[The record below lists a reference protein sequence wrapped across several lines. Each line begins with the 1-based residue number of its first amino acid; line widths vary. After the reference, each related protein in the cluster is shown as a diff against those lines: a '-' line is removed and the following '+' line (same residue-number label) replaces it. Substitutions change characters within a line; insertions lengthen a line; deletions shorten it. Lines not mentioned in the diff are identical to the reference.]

1 MDIESRLPAD
11 IAEKSKLLN
20 EEELRSD
27 YDLLISEVHFAI
39 QSRAKDKANELIVK
53 HIEKHKHIHTT
64 RVDEKPEMWYYIDGI
79 YKPNGRTY
87 IKEFCRNVLKDY
99 SNVRQINEIIA
110 KIEQDTYIDPDDLF
124 NNQNKYPELIP
135 VLNGILNIFTREMI
149 PFTPNLFFFNK
160 LNVKYNK
167 YADCA
172 KIVKFVNEIVDSESV
187 FKGLQELTGFTL
199 YKKYKFEKAFVFVG
213 KGRNGKSKW
222 LEILTHMLGID
233 NMSNVDLNSMEKKD
247 GFALARLFNKL
258 VNVASE
264 ISTQALKD
272 TGNFKAATGNDTLEA
287 NRKFKNSIKFKNY
300 AKMIFTANN
309 LPPTKDLTQGFFDR
323 WNIIDFPYSFIPQKE
338 INMLTEEQKELVKL
352 QDPDV
357 LKELLK
363 PDQISGF
370 LNWGLDGLDRLM
382 LNKSFSTA
390 EAGSIIKNK
399 WIRKSDSIKA
409 FIDEWII
416 QDHSAHINKSE
427 FRKVYTHY
435 CKMHKIKLISDKQI
449 KKAIEV
455 ETGGATRRTYYDGK
469 DIYLWEGVRF
479 KNGIN
484 EMQNGFDVSLLPD
497 TYMFEHIK
505 SENKQV
511 LISPLD
517 CLTTISGYADGLN
530 VTDLN
535 DILLKDEDTLKK
547 QLDKLVV
554 CKQLIKID
562 NNYMIADEGWEFVKE
577 QEAEE

>member
-1 MDIESRLPAD
+1 MDVESRIPAN
-11 IAEKSKLLN
+11 IAEKSRLLN
-20 EEELRSD
+20 EEELKSD
-27 YDLLISEVHFAI
+27 YDLLVNEVHFAI

-64 RVDEKPEMWYYIDGI
+64 RVDEKPELWFYVDGI

-99 SNVRQINEIIA
+99 SNMRAINEIIA
-110 KIEQDTYIDPDDLF
+110 KIEQDTYIEPDDLF

-135 VLNGILNIFTREMI
+135 VKNGILNIFTRELT
-149 PFTPNLFFFNK
+149 PFTPNKFFFNK
-160 LNVKYNK
+160 LNVSYDPS
-167 YADCA
+167 AHCD
-172 KIVKFVNEIVDSESV
+172 KIIKFVNEIVDTTEI
-187 FKGLQELTGFTL
+187 FKGIQELVGYTL
-199 YKKYKFEKAFVFVG
+199 FKKYKFEKAFVFVG
-213 KGRNGKSKW
+213 KGRNGKSK
-222 LEILTHMLGID
+222 LLDIFTHMLGRD

-247 GFALARLFNKL
+247 GFALARLHNKL
-258 VNVASE
+258 VNIASE

-272 TGNFKAATGNDTLEA
+272 TGNFKAATGNDVLEA

-309 LPPTKDLTQGFFDR
+309 LPQTKDLTQGFFDR

-338 INMLTEEQKELVKL
+338 INMLTEDQKDLVKL
-352 QDPDV
+352 QNPDI
-357 LKELLK
+357 LKELLT
-363 PDQISGF
+363 PYQISGF

-382 LNKSFSTA
+382 MNKSFSTA

-409 FIDEWII
+409 FLDEWII
-416 QDHSAHINKSE
+416 QDYTAHISKSE

-435 CKMHKIKLISDKQI
+435 CKMHKIKLVSDRQI

-455 ETGGATRRTYYDGK
+455 ETGGATRRTYYDNK
-469 DIYLWEGVRF
+469 DIYLWEGLRF
-479 KNGIN
+479 KNGVN
-484 EMQNGFDVSLLPD
+484 EVQNSFEVSILPD
-497 TYMFEHIK
+497 AYMFEHIK

-535 DILLKDEDTLKK
+535 DILLKDEDILRK

-554 CKQLIKID
+554 CKQLHKIG
-562 NNYMIADEGWEFVKE
+562 NNYMIADEGWDFVKE
-577 QEAEE
+577 QEVEE